1 MQRRIVLLFYQD
13 QPLSLILLDLLLAG
27 LAPAGNEGL
36 NDLMALAMAVC
47 QRLLRLL
54 EVPLEAEL
62 VKGRLPEFILRIY
75 DELQDV
81 DLLRFFYDE
90 FHEEPAAQFARLVQN
105 ILLLIVD
112 SRKDRNPG
120 YEHLHA

>member
-90 FHEEPAAQFARLVQN
+90 FHEEPAAQLARLVQN